1 MVDFILWTIGVILQ
15 TIGML
20 CVLCL
25 PPLIIELRRAENE
38 DK

>member
-1 MVDFILWTIGVILQ
+1 MVDFILWVLGVVLQ
-15 TIGML
+15 VIGML

>member
-1 MVDFILWTIGVILQ
+1 MVDFILWTIGAILQ

-25 PPLIIELRRAENE
+25 PPLIIELRRAKNE

>member
-1 MVDFILWTIGVILQ
+1 MVDLVVWTIGTILQ

-25 PPLIIELRRAENE
+25 PPLIIELRRAKNE

>member
-1 MVDFILWTIGVILQ
+1 MVDFILFILGAILQ

-25 PPLIIELRRAENE
+25 PPLIIALRRAENE

>member
-1 MVDFILWTIGVILQ
+1 MVDFILFILGVILQ

>member
-1 MVDFILWTIGVILQ
+1 MVDVVVWTLGAILETII
-15 TIGML
+15 ML

-25 PPLIIELRRAENE
+25 PPLIIDLRRAKNE

>member
-1 MVDFILWTIGVILQ
+1 MVDFILFILGAILQ

-25 PPLIIELRRAENE
+25 PPLIIALRRVENE

>member
-1 MVDFILWTIGVILQ
+1 MVDLVVWTLGAILE

-20 CVLCL
+20 CVLCI
-25 PPLIIELRRAENE
+25 PPLVIALRRAENE